1 MFKSD
6 KNKKKQVQND
16 LDTELESKDK
26 AFVLFYASWCPHSQR
41 FLPIFQEY
49 AKNNPSECISVVI
62 DDKPE
67 LCDKYLIDYYPTVIL
82 FRKGKV
88 DKRLDATPGMGLSKY
103 QLSELTSTSNSSIFI
118 TPVSDPKN

>member
-6 KNKKKQVQND
+6 KNKKIKVQND
-16 LDTELESKDK
+16 LDAELESKDK

-49 AKNNPSECISVVI
+49 AKNNPNECISVEI

-82 FRKGKV
+82 FKKGKV
-88 DKRLDATPGMGLSKY
+88 NKRLDATPGMGLSKS
-103 QLSELTSTSNSSIFI
+103 QLSELTSTS
-118 TPVSDPKN
+118 

>member
-6 KNKKKQVQND
+6 KNKKKQAQND
-16 LDTELESKDK
+16 LDAELESKDK

-49 AKNNPSECISVVI
+49 AKSNPNECISVEI

-82 FRKGKV
+82 FKKGKV
-88 DKRLDATPGMGLSKY
+88 DKRLDATPGMGLSKS
-103 QLSELTSTSNSSIFI
+103 QLSELTSTS
-118 TPVSDPKN
+118 

>member
-6 KNKKKQVQND
+6 KNKKKQAQND
-16 LDTELESKDK
+16 LDAELESKDK

-49 AKNNPSECISVVI
+49 AKNNPNECISVEI

-82 FRKGKV
+82 FKKGKV
-88 DKRLDATPGMGLSKY
+88 DKRLDATPGMGLSKS
-103 QLSELTSTSNSSIFI
+103 QLSELTSTS
-118 TPVSDPKN
+118 